1 MGEDSHDR
9 YGRIRYRLRDIG
21 AGDAVSCDVDDGMG
35 DVHNGGNDEG
45 LGASKQDN
53 SSFSSG
59 LR

>member
-9 YGRIRYRLRDIG
+9 YGRIKYRLRDIG
-21 AGDAVSCDVDDGMG
+21 AGDAVICDVDNGMG
-35 DVHNGGNDEG
+35 DEHNGGNDEG